1 MTCSVPGMSASSRHI
16 LAVYLKLPQPGKV
29 KTRLA
34 TELGDDRAAEIYRHL
49 VEETI
54 GHLPWELL
62 DVWLCYDPPE
72 AAAEVEAWLKPLIPG
87 HAAVQFVPQAAGDL
101 GDRLRTVMDR
111 AFTHPD
117 IASLTFVGTDCPD
130 MRWPVFV
137 ITQRMPKEDIDA
149 VFGATLDGGYYLL
162 ALRRPCPELFENIP
176 WSTDRTLTASLAA
189 AERAG
194 RKVHLLERRLR
205 DIDTAE
211 DFRHWM
217 EHGRL

>member
-1 MTCSVPGMSASSRHI
+1 MPASSRHI
-16 LAVYLKLPQPGKV
+16 LAVFLKFPQPGKV

-34 TELGDDRAAEIYRHL
+34 VELGDERAAEIYRLL
-49 VEETI
+49 VAETL
-54 GHLPWELL
+54 GHLPWEFL

-72 AAAEVEAWLKPLIPG
+72 KVAEVTSWLSPLIPG

-101 GDRLRTVMDR
+101 GDRLRTVMDM
-111 AFTHPD
+111 AFALPD
-117 IASLTFVGTDCPD
+117 TASLTFAGTDCPD

-137 ITQRMPKEDIDA
+137 ITQRMPKENIDA

-162 ALRRPCPELFENIP
+162 ALRRPCPELFEDIP

-189 AERAG
+189 AECAG
-194 RKVHLLERRLR
+194 RKVHLLERCLR

-211 DFRHWM
+211 DFRHWR
-217 EHGRL
+217 GA